1 MYNYKIAIIDDNLAV
16 LKTLKLVLKGV
27 FESVITC
34 PHPSAL
40 PSLLEAEKVD
50 AILLDMNFS
59 AQKLDGEEGLS
70 WLRYIKNRPNP
81 PAVVLITAFGG
92 IDLAVN
98 SMHEGAEDFVTK
110 PWDNDE
116 LIRKLLKAI
125 GKIENLRSEKET
137 LHKATQLKD
146 RQETTRQMTLE
157 ELEKQ
162 HITEI
167 WDECGGNQSE
177 AAMRLGITRQTL
189 HKKLKKYGMYE
200 S

>member
-1 MYNYKIAIIDDNLAV
+1 MGQGSKMGNN
-16 LKTLKLVLKGV
+16 
-27 FESVITC
+27 
-34 PHPSAL
+34 
-40 PSLLEAEKVD
+40 
-50 AILLDMNFS
+50 
-59 AQKLDGEEGLS
+59 
-70 WLRYIKNRPNP
+70 
-81 PAVVLITAFGG
+81 
-92 IDLAVN
+92 
-98 SMHEGAEDFVTK
+98 
-110 PWDNDE
+110 NDE